1 MNKLTLF
8 RLLCSFWIIFA
19 LSGCGYN
26 DIQSDDENVN
36 ATWAEV
42 LNQYQRRADLVPNLV
57 ASVKGY
63 AAHESEVFA
72 QIAEAR
78 AKIGGLPN
86 MQQAP
91 QDEQSIKQF
100 QQAQASMSSALSR
113 LLVVN
118 EKYPDLKSDQ
128 LYTNLMVQLEGT
140 ENRIAVARHRYVQ
153 AVQTYNTR
161 IRTFPNNL
169 TASWKGYNPKLTFQ
183 PENIESISTAPKI
196 DFSTP
201 STAK

>member
-72 QIAEAR
+72 QIA
-78 AKIGGLPN
+78 
-86 MQQAP
+86 
-91 QDEQSIKQF
+91 
-100 QQAQASMSSALSR
+100 
-113 LLVVN
+113 LLRPGQ
-118 EKYPDLKSDQ
+118 K
-128 LYTNLMVQLEGT
+128 
-140 ENRIAVARHRYVQ
+140 
-153 AVQTYNTR
+153 
-161 IRTFPNNL
+161 
-169 TASWKGYNPKLTFQ
+169 
-183 PENIESISTAPKI
+183 
-196 DFSTP
+196 
-201 STAK
+201 